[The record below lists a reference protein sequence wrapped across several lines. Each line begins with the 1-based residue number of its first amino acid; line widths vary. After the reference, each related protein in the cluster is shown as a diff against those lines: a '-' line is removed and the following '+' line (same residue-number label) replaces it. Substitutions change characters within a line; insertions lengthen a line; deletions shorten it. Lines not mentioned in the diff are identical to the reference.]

1 MNIIMQAAFLDRHAP
16 LSPTTSGRRDSS
28 ASGGQRNVGSA
39 ITSNLASPMPRSISC
54 GVIVRR
60 AFGELLLGHA
70 TGRNY
75 WDIPK
80 GVRDNDETSIAAA
93 LRELYEEAG
102 IELDELR
109 LQDLGVHKY
118 LPSKDLHLFLL
129 NPPDPALDIE
139 LCHCSTHY
147 MPRYGTREVPEI
159 DAYRWTKRAEVPDLC
174 GKNMTRVLMALEW

>member
-1 MNIIMQAAFLDRHAP
+1 
-16 LSPTTSGRRDSS
+16 
-28 ASGGQRNVGSA
+28 
-39 ITSNLASPMPRSISC
+39 MPRLISC

-60 AFGELLLGHA
+60 ALGELLLGHA

-80 GVRDNDETSIAAA
+80 GLRDNDETSIAAA
-93 LRELYEEAG
+93 LRELREEAG

-129 NPPDPALDIE
+129 NPPDPALNIE